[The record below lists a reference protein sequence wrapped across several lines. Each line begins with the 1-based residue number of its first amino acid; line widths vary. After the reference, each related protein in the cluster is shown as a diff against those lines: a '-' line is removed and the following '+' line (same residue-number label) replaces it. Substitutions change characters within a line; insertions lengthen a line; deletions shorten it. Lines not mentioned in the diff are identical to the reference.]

1 MQEYKILFMGTAQF
15 AIPSLIELFNL
26 NHKIIS
32 IYSSPSKKANRGMQ
46 VTNSPIVNYALAHEL
61 DYCCPINL
69 KSDLEEEKIQELNP
83 DIIIV
88 IAYGLI
94 IPKNILPIPRLGCF
108 NLHGSLLPRWRGAA
122 PIQRAL
128 IAGDKKTGITFMKMN
143 EGLDTG
149 DIVLSKEVK
158 IDPDDSYQ
166 DLELKLAELGAKS
179 FKEFFQKIENNKFF
193 LKQDDLLSTYAKK
206 IEKSET
212 KLNWNE
218 PANKILKRINAYNPN
233 PGAWF
238 ELKGKRIKI
247 LKASIVNDRGKP
259 GTILNDSFQIACGD
273 KSIQPRELKK
283 EGKEAVS
290 IEDFLRGNKFDIGY
304 IIQ

>member
-108 NLHGSLLPRWRGAA
+108 NLHGSLLPRWRGSC
-122 PIQRAL
+122 
-128 IAGDKKTGITFMKMN
+128 TH
-143 EGLDTG
+143 
-149 DIVLSKEVK
+149 S
-158 IDPDDSYQ
+158 
-166 DLELKLAELGAKS
+166 
-179 FKEFFQKIENNKFF
+179 
-193 LKQDDLLSTYAKK
+193 
-206 IEKSET
+206 
-212 KLNWNE
+212 
-218 PANKILKRINAYNPN
+218 
-233 PGAWF
+233 
-238 ELKGKRIKI
+238 
-247 LKASIVNDRGKP
+247 
-259 GTILNDSFQIACGD
+259 
-273 KSIQPRELKK
+273 KSI
-283 EGKEAVS
+283 
-290 IEDFLRGNKFDIGY
+290 N
-304 IIQ
+304 

>member
-1 MQEYKILFMGTAQF
+1 MRCMRKNIVLYRPTVFQALIL
-15 AIPSLIELFNL
+15 LIYLR
-26 NHKIIS
+26 KII
-32 IYSSPSKKANRGMQ
+32 N
-46 VTNSPIVNYALAHEL
+46 N
-61 DYCCPINL
+61 
-69 KSDLEEEKIQELNP
+69 
-83 DIIIV
+83 
-88 IAYGLI
+88 IAAKLI
-94 IPKNILPIPRLGCF
+94 
-108 NLHGSLLPRWRGAA
+108 
-122 PIQRAL
+122 
-128 IAGDKKTGITFMKMN
+128 
-143 EGLDTG
+143 
-149 DIVLSKEVK
+149 
-158 IDPDDSYQ
+158 
-166 DLELKLAELGAKS
+166 
-179 FKEFFQKIENNKFF
+179 FKWLKFF
-193 LKQDDLLSTYAKK
+193 LKQDDFLSTYAKK

-290 IEDFLRGNKFDIGY
+290 IEDFLRGNKFDIGC